1 MESPQGSSLVFQVQ
15 AEVPFAVHSP
25 VHRLDEARKRET
37 PPDLIYC
44 GDDETAKRSYN
55 NFILR

>member
-1 MESPQGSSLVFQVQ
+1 MESPQGSSMVFQVQ

-25 VHRLDEARKRET
+25 GNRLDEARKRET

-44 GDDETAKRSYN
+44 GDDETAKRSV
-55 NFILR
+55 